1 MPGGSNPFPSEE
13 KSGFWV
19 ITEAARDRDHFFS
32 TSHERNPPDDQIHPQ
47 TDPLQVR
54 TLVGALAVVA
64 LAPATAHA
72 LPVNNNE
79 GGGCTYTDKDGYDV
93 PIDEGQDVFVDGKI
107 VSCRGG
113 TIVVTT
119 APASAGG
126 STQPSNLPPK
136 VNIGNLP
143 RAAATR

>member
-1 MPGGSNPFPSEE
+1 MIESPR
-13 KSGFWV
+13 KLTGFKY
-19 ITEAARDRDHFFS
+19 AA
-32 TSHERNPPDDQIHPQ
+32 
-47 TDPLQVR
+47 

-79 GGGCTYTDKDGYDV
+79 GGGCHYTDKDGYDI

-113 TIVVTT
+113 SIVVTT

-126 STQPSNLPPK
+126 STKPSNPPK
-136 VNIGNLP
+136 INVIGNLP

>member
-1 MPGGSNPFPSEE
+1 MIESTR
-13 KSGFWV
+13 KLTGFKY
-19 ITEAARDRDHFFS
+19 AA
-32 TSHERNPPDDQIHPQ
+32 
-47 TDPLQVR
+47 

-79 GGGCTYTDKDGYDV
+79 GGGCHYTDKDGYDI

-113 TIVVTT
+113 SIVVTT

-126 STQPSNLPPK
+126 STRPDLPSKGGVLA
-136 VNIGNLP
+136 NLP
-143 RAAATR
+143 RLAATR